1 MAKAKVNKYAEGT
14 WLEPYIGYEFE
25 VQEITRSFVYFYMD
39 NGKEKPDIE
48 WHEKGI
54 FDLEA
59 DKTH

>member
-39 NGKEKPDIE
+39 NGK
-48 WHEKGI
+48 
-54 FDLEA
+54 
-59 DKTH
+59 